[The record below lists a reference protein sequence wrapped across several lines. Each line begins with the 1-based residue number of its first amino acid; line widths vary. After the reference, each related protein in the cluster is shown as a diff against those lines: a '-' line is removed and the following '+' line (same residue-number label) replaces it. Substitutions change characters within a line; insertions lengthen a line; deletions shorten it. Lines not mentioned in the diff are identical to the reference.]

1 MQVKNRNTCGG
12 IGYALDHAF
21 VKRDETFGIRLR
33 YYRSI
38 AGVSQ
43 GELAEEMEQSHKSA
57 PSQRDLSL
65 YEADRSF
72 PRLEKFAAL
81 VDALDLTKEEVM
93 GLVRLAER
101 RKIPMSHSVNS
112 VDEKAPART
121 VSEPGT
127 ESPPASVPGNT

>member
-1 MQVKNRNTCGG
+1 MAYAIIKGNTCTLAKS
-12 IGYALDHAF
+12 ALKRTF
-21 VKRDETFGIRLR
+21 VKREETFGIRLR

-43 GELAEEMEQSHKSA
+43 GELAEEMDQSHHTA

-81 VDALDLTKEEVM
+81 VDALDLTKDEVM

-101 RKIPMSHSVNS
+101 RKGGTSHPANS
-112 VDEKAPART
+112 VESKVPAEM
-121 VSEPGT
+121 SELGV
-127 ESPPASVPGNT
+127 SPPTSS

>member
-1 MQVKNRNTCGG
+1 MQGKNRNTCTG
-12 IGYALDHAF
+12 IGYALNHPF
-21 VKRDETFGIRLR
+21 VRREETFGIRLR

-43 GELAEEMEQSHKSA
+43 GELAEEMERSHKTA

-81 VDALDLTKEEVM
+81 VDALDLTKDEVM

-101 RKIPMSHSVNS
+101 RKGVISQSTNGL
-112 VDEKAPART
+112 DEQN
-121 VSEPGT
+121 PGAKNNVGAGGRQT
-127 ESPPASVPGNT
+127 TRPASG

>member
-1 MQVKNRNTCGG
+1 MQGKNINACAG
-12 IGYALDHAF
+12 IGYALNHGS
-21 VKRDETFGIRLR
+21 VRRDVTFGIQLR

-43 GELAEEMEQSHKSA
+43 GELAEEMELSHLSA

-81 VDALDLTKEEVM
+81 VDALDLTKDEVM
-93 GLVRLAER
+93 QLVRLAER
-101 RKIPMSHSVNS
+101 RKGAMSHPTNS
-112 VDEKAPART
+112 VESKSRRKT
-121 VSEPGT
+121 VSEP
-127 ESPPASVPGNT
+127 EAVNPPPASGNL